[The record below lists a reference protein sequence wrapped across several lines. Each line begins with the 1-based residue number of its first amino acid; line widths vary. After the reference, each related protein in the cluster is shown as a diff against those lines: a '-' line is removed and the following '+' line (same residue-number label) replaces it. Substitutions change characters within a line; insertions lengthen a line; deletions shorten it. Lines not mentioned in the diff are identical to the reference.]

1 VPYDPRERFR
11 SLPKPVRPEEMVEMV
26 DVSELPV
33 RDEEGEARERLLRE
47 AGGGS
52 P

>member
-1 VPYDPRERFR
+1 M
-11 SLPKPVRPEEMVEMV
+11 PKPVRPEDMVEMV

-33 RDEEGEARERLLRE
+33 RDEEGEARERLLRL